1 MDVKINLDGRVALV
15 TGSTRGIGWA
25 CARRLAQA
33 GASVILNGCSNQE
46 VLNGRVAELESEFGA
61 QVMGVLSDAGD
72 AAQVRDCYAQIFS
85 RFKRLDILVNNA
97 GVLQD
102 GLLGMIPEPAI
113 RRALEVN
120 VFGAIMH
127 LQEASRLM
135 SRHKSGSIVNMSS
148 IMGRNGAEGLSVYC
162 ATKAALNGLTL
173 AAAKELAPKNIRV
186 NAVAPGFIETDMTRS
201 LPEPLYA
208 KRLASVKMGRPGT
221 PDDVAETVL
230 FLASD
235 HARYI
240 TGQVIGV
247 DGGMLI

>member
-1 MDVKINLDGRVALV
+1 MEAKINLDGRVALV

-25 CARRLAQA
+25 CARKLAQA
-33 GASVILNGCSNQE
+33 GASVILNGCSHQE
-46 VLNGRVAELESEFGA
+46 VLTGRIAELESEFGA

-72 AAQVRDCYAQIFS
+72 AAQVRDCYARIFS

-97 GVLQD
+97 GVLQE
-102 GLLGMIPEPAI
+102 GLLGMIAEPAI

-120 VFGAIMH
+120 VFGA
-127 LQEASRLM
+127 
-135 SRHKSGSIVNMSS
+135 

-208 KRLASVKMGRPGT
+208 KRLSSVKMGRAGT
-221 PDDVAETVL
+221 PDEVAETVL

-235 HARYI
+235 LSRYV
-240 TGQVIGV
+240 TGQ
-247 DGGMLI
+247 L